1 MTVVLHPHTKKQID
15 GIVIRPTHG
24 ILLSGPEGSGKH
36 FVARHLASR
45 LLEKEFEKFENY
57 PYYRLVSPEK
67 GSISIDQIRELQ
79 KFLQLKTTG
88 TAAFRRAVIIHDAHT
103 MTTEA
108 QNALLKSLE
117 EPPADTVIIL
127 TAPQTLQ
134 LKETIYSRV
143 QKIPILPP
151 QKKQLL
157 EAFAEEASEAEMTKA
172 YMMSGGYAGL
182 FSALLRDEDH
192 HLAQAI
198 QQAKSLL
205 TSSAYLRLL
214 RVDEL
219 SKDKTTLPS
228 LLQALK
234 IIATTALEQAA
245 VKGDTAQAGKWH
257 AVLTSSYRAEA
268 SLRHNPNGKLLLTD
282 LFLSV

>member
-1 MTVVLHPHTKKQID
+1 MIVFSEHTKKLFD
-15 GIVIRPTHG
+15 IVVSRPVHG
-24 ILLSGPEGSGKH
+24 ILLSGPEGSGK
-36 FVARHLASR
+36 FYAAQHLAAKI
-45 LLEKEFEKFENY
+45 LDINFDKFTSY
-57 PYYRLVSPEK
+57 PYVKIISPEK
-67 GSISIDQIRELQ
+67 NTVSIEQIRELQ

-88 TAAFRRAVIIHDAHT
+88 TATIRRIAIIQDAHT

-127 TAPQTLQ
+127 TSPDTLQ

-143 QKIPILPP
+143 QKVPVLPP
-151 QKKQLL
+151 GKPELFA
-157 EAFAEEASEAEMTKA
+157 AFADESDEATMTKA

-182 FSALLRDEDH
+182 FAALLRDESH
-192 HLAQAI
+192 QLATAI
-198 QQAKSLL
+198 QQAKAIL
-205 TSSAYLRLL
+205 TAPVYERLL

-219 SKDKTTLPS
+219 SRHKDGLPM
-228 LLQALK
+228 LLQAIR

-245 VKGDTAQAGKWH
+245 AKNNIAHAKKWH
-257 AVLTSSYRAEA
+257 ITLTSCYKAEA
-268 SLRHNPNGKLLLTD
+268 SLAHNPNGKLLLSD